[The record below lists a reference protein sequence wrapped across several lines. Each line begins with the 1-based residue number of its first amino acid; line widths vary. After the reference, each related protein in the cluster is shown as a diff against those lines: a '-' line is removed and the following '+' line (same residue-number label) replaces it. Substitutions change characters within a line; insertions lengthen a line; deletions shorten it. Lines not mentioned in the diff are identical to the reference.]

1 LTLYKK
7 IYTIEKQQVL
17 LTQHNIFHV
26 FLNLTKEKKIENIT
40 IEDICKKTRN
50 FEESYDIEKRRYFKS
65 LA

>member
-1 LTLYKK
+1 LYKK